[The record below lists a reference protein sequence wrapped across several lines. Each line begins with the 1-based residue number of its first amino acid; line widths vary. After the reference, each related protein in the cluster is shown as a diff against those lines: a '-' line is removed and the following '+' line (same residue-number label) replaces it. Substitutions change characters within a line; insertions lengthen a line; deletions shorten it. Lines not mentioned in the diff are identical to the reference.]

1 MVRDRIALCL
11 DLRRKRSLY
20 NVPASLKGHTNDIF
34 IHFHNNT
41 SSTIAKGGKI
51 KSKNHIIM
59 RINHLKYLSGP
70 NHRFVYVSVLRVL
83 VGVSL

>member
-1 MVRDRIALCL
+1 MTF
-11 DLRRKRSLY
+11 LY
-20 NVPASLKGHTNDIF
+20 I
-34 IHFHNNT
+34 FHNNT
-41 SSTIAKGGKI
+41 SSTIAEGGKI

-59 RINHLKYLSGP
+59 RINNLKYLSGP